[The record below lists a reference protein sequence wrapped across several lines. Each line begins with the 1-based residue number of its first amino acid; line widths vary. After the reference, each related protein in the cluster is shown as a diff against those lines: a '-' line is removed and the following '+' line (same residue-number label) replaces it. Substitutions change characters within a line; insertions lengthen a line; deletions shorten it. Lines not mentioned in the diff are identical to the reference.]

1 MFDDDHREL
10 PLEWMRGIASTPA
23 NRAREP
29 RSNASG
35 KCDLDDLPLF
45 DVLDALTEGRPSA
58 KVAARHSQA
67 VYAIREGKDR
77 HKSTLTHTMALLRLG
92 ANGESG
98 VDFAIRDLGKVFI
111 DVVAPQ
117 REAGENE
124 AAWEY
129 QRMINGA
136 GRLLDDRAGD
146 AVPSDGE
153 DPVGPASLPDSGAT
167 AQQSWSGPP
176 PRLAELRDVLASFA
190 AAVRNLGLVGEEPLA
205 LTVYLGLTSRLLD
218 KQVSLAVKGHSSS
231 GKSYTVA
238 TVTKFLPPE
247 AFLEFTAMSEKALI
261 YSQDQYAHRTIIIY
275 EVTAMREGVEDDMT
289 SYFIRSLLSEGR
301 IVYDVT
307 TKDRSGDFT
316 TRRII
321 KEGPTNLIFTTT
333 KTHVHAENE
342 TRILSLA
349 TNDSNEQTAN
359 VLRAIAVGHDDSDR
373 SEWIELQRWLASD
386 AAEHRVV
393 VPYALKLA
401 ELIPPVA
408 VRLRRDFSSLLALIQ
423 AHGLLHQRTR
433 GRDDQGC
440 VIATVEDYAAVRAL
454 VAGVI
459 TEGVGSSVSKTVR
472 DTVAA
477 VIALAPKFT
486 ERGVSTTAVAEH
498 LKIDKSNASRRLK
511 VAAGGG
517 YIENLQ
523 PARGISDR
531 WVKGEDLPDEVTL
544 LPDPAQ
550 LGNASGASDQGCCGV
565 AVEKEDAMNGHVDG
579 DESEPDTAGSTG
591 AACGNTENQAA
602 LRLRKTVLHRLKRVG
617 ANGLYSEAMTDS
629 YGGRGNRS
637 LLADVLAQLLTEKLI
652 TSVTNANGEKFWVL
666 NHHVAC
672 LTQKFQAFRTVDLN
686 NEEEHR

>member
-1 MFDDDHREL
+1 MFTDDHREL
-10 PLEWMRGIASTPA
+10 PLEWIRGIASTPA

-29 RSNASG
+29 RSNASA
-35 KCDLDDLPLF
+35 KCDRDDLPLF

-67 VYAIREGKDR
+67 VYAIREGNDR
-77 HKSTLTHTMALLRLG
+77 HKSALTHTMALLRLG
-92 ANGESG
+92 ANGEPG
-98 VDFAIRDLGKVFI
+98 VDFAIRDLGKVFV
-111 DVVAPQ
+111 DVVAPE
-117 REAGENE
+117 RDAGENE

-136 GRLLDDRAGD
+136 GRLLDDRDGEST
-146 AVPSDGE
+146 PSDGD
-153 DPVGPASLPDSGAT
+153 DPTGSSSLSDSDAT
-167 AQQSWSGPP
+167 AQQPWSGNPP
-176 PRLAELRDVLASFA
+176 SVAMLRNILASFA
-190 AAVRNLGLVGEEPLA
+190 AEVRNLGLVGEEPLA
-205 LTVYLGLTSRLLD
+205 QTVYLGLTSRLLD
-218 KQVSLAVKGHSSS
+218 KQVSLGVKGHSSS

-238 TVTKFLPPE
+238 TVTKFFPPE
-247 AFLEFTAMSEKALI
+247 AYLEFTAMSEKALI
-261 YSQDQYAHRTIIIY
+261 YSQDQYAHRTIVMY

-307 TKDRSGDFT
+307 TKDRKGDFT
-316 TRRII
+316 TRKII
-321 KEGPTNLIFTTT
+321 KEGSTNLIFTTT

-359 VLRAIAVGHDDSDR
+359 VLRAIAIGHDDSDR

-386 AAEHRVV
+386 TAEHRVV
-393 VPYALKLA
+393 VPYALTLA
-401 ELIPPVA
+401 ELISPVA

-423 AHGLLHQRTR
+423 AHALLHQLTR
-433 GRDDQGC
+433 ERDDQGC
-440 VIATVEDYAAVRAL
+440 VIATVDDYAAVRAS

-459 TEGVGSSVSKTVR
+459 TEGVGRSVSKTVR

-477 VIALAPKFT
+477 VIALAPRFT

-498 LKIDKSNASRRLK
+498 LRIDKSNASRRLK
-511 VAAGGG
+511 VAVGGG

-523 PARGISDR
+523 PTRGVADR

-550 LGNASGASDQGCCGV
+550 LHNSSGASHQDLCGV
-565 AVEKEDAMNGHVDG
+565 AHEKEDVVNGNADG
-579 DESEPDTAGSTG
+579 DESEPETTASTRP
-591 AACGNTENQAA
+591 ACSNTENPAA

-629 YGGRGNRS
+629 YGGRGNRGVLS
-637 LLADVLAQLLTEKLI
+637 DVLAELVTEKLI
-652 TSVTNANGEKFWVL
+652 TVVRNANGEKFWVL
-666 NHHVAC
+666 DHHAAC
-672 LTQKFQAFRTVDLN
+672 LAPKF
-686 NEEEHR
+686 HG